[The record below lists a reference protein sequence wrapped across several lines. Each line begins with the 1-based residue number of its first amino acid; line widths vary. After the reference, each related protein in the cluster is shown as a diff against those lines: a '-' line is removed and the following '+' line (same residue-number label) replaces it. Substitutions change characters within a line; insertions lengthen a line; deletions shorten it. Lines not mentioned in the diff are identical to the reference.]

1 MTSPADIAR
10 EYTGL
15 ELGARQHLERLMG
28 SWSLLADLSFADLL
42 LYVPLDQFS
51 LAVAEPAPGE
61 ERHRPRPRRY
71 DPPTGPNPI
80 VRGLH
85 FVVLGQMRPTNAQT
99 LFELD
104 LVGQVVAA
112 GELPLVLDAWRSG
125 TIMTGARP
133 LSEDGAGGVVRY
145 QCIPVRW
152 QGEVIGVLTRVWSPT
167 VGRRTGGLERVYTR
181 LFERFAAM
189 VTAGDY
195 PFLADDA
202 EIEEAPRVG
211 DGVIV
216 LDPDQRIS
224 FASPNAT
231 NALHRMGIVSAIVG
245 ATLEELGVDSEA
257 VRLSFSGGRPVVEE
271 MERRPD
277 VIVLVRAIPLIE
289 DGAVSGAAVL
299 VRDVTDLRRRDRLLL
314 SKDAAIREVH
324 HRVKNNLQTISSLL
338 RLQARRVGDPAARVP
353 LLEAERRIRAIAL
366 VHEILARDPGE
377 QIPFDEIV
385 PALVQLARD
394 ANVARP
400 SLEIRTF
407 GDAGELVAD
416 VATPLAVVIAELLQ
430 NAAEHGF
437 AHDAPEGPPPLVELD
452 FTAVGAGTPEHAL
465 EVTVRDNG
473 RGFPEGFDID
483 ATGSLGLAIVRDLVR
498 SQLGGTIEVG
508 SDRGAVVRLRIPL
521 ARPAD
526 RSRWVP

>member
-133 LSEDGAGGVVRY
+133 LAEAGGGGVVRY

-152 QGEVIGVLTRVWSPT
+152 QGDVIGVLSRVWSPT

-189 VTAGDY
+189 VTAGVY

-216 LDPDQRIS
+216 LDAEQRIS

-245 ATLEELGVDSEA
+245 ATLEELGVDSQA
-257 VRLSFSGGRPVVEE
+257 VHLTFASGRPVIEE

-277 VIVLVRAIPLIE
+277 VIVLVRSIPLVE

-338 RLQARRVGDPAARVP
+338 RLQARRVSDPAARVP

-394 ANVARP
+394 ANIGRR
-400 SLEIRTF
+400 SLDIRTV

-437 AHDAPEGPPPLVELD
+437 AVATADGRAPVVELS
-452 FTAVGAGTPEHAL
+452 FEATGAATHEPAL

-473 RGFPEGFDID
+473 SGFPAGFDLE

-498 SQLGGTIEVG
+498 SQLGGTIEFANEG
-508 SDRGAVVRLRIPL
+508 GAVVRLHVPL
-521 ARPAD
+521 ANHGDRPRLA
-526 RSRWVP
+526 P